1 MSTVINLTTGVRQS
15 RVGEGPAAA
24 ERRPAQGKAS
34 LQRETACGRKLGR
47 ETAGHML
54 ALVSGWGG
62 KGASS
67 GMEGRVLCR
76 VVIMCN

>member
-34 LQRETACGRKLGR
+34 LQRGTACGRQPGR

-62 KGASS
+62 KGALIWN
-67 GMEGRVLCR
+67 GRPCPVSCR
-76 VVIMCN
+76 YYM